1 MTKYFRRYFGA
12 LMASGMTLATGV
24 ASAETLP
31 MSWTPPSGMTP
42 GPIEGSEAILMKGP
56 EGASMQIN
64 SSGTKPGHAIT
75 VWFVAVQ
82 NPEACAKNPCS
93 PKEAMGM
100 AQTNTVAVNGG
111 GTVVPENGKIFV
123 SAFLPAGEV
132 PTNLY
137 DTKLTAPETAEY
149 HLVIHDHG
157 PLIPELAPDML
168 SSFRGG
174 CTLESVP
181 PFYPDSSRTDGTG
194 GPNTCV
200 SRQVALFV
208 PSRLIGN

>member
-1 MTKYFRRYFGA
+1 MTKHFNKALGA
-12 LMASGMTLATGV
+12 LMGSGVVLCA
-24 ASAETLP
+24 AIAPADTLP
-31 MSWTPPSGMTP
+31 MRWTPPSGMTP
-42 GPIEGSEAILMKGP
+42 GPIEGSEAILIRSP
-56 EGASMQIN
+56 DGASMQIT
-64 SSGTKPGHAIT
+64 SSGITPGHAIT
-75 VWFVAVQ
+75 AWFVAVQ
-82 NPEACAKNPCS
+82 NPEACASNPCS
-93 PKEAMGM
+93 PMEAMGM
-100 AQTNTVAVNGG
+100 VETNSVAVNGG
-111 GTVVPENGKIFV
+111 GTVVPEDGVIFL

-137 DTKLTAPETAEY
+137 DTQLTEPETAEY

-157 PLIPELAPDML
+157 PLIPDLAADML

-181 PFYPDSSRTDGTG
+181 PFYPESSRTDGEG

-208 PSRLIGN
+208 PARLAGN